1 MKRVILAILA
11 VASVA
16 HAGDKDKADSLFK
29 HGKRLMEEK
38 KYAEACEKFEESMK
52 LDPQIGTELN
62 VGRCY
67 EEWGKLGRAFKSYK
81 AAEKM
86 AKDASDTRATKIDE
100 LVQQLDAQVPRLT
113 LHVPAD
119 ADTSS
124 VTLDGAPVESFT
136 DAIVVDPGPHKVAY
150 TNADGAKK
158 SKVVP
163 IERGGSSEINLD
175 LPLKTKPKEKGV
187 VDVVGPKGPPFTQPL
202 GARSDPGRGYRLGAY
217 ALGGAGVVAIGV
229 STYLTVSAKSKYN
242 DALKSHCGG
251 MTNGCDDIGLKD
263 THDARHQANLATGVF
278 VGGAVAIAGGVV
290 LYLLAPKAEKRDE
303 AAYIVPSVSPDSAGV
318 VFGGSF

>member
-1 MKRVILAILA
+1 MKRVILAVLA
-11 VASVA
+11 VASIA
-16 HAGDKDKADSLFK
+16 HAGDKDRADSLFK
-29 HGKRLMEEK
+29 HGKKLMEERRF
-38 KYAEACEKFEESMK
+38 ADACEAFEQSMK

-86 AKDASDTRATKIDE
+86 AKDASDARAAKIGE

-175 LPLKTKPKEKGV
+175 LPVKQAKIDHT
-187 VDVVGPKGPPFTQPL
+187 PPPPVTHV
-202 GARSDPGRGYRLGAY
+202 AETSDPGRRYRIGAY

-242 DALKSHCGG
+242 DALESHCGG
-251 MTNGCDDIGLKD
+251 MTNGCDDIGLRD
-263 THDARHQANLATGVF
+263 THDARHQANIATGVF
-278 VGGAVAIAGGVV
+278 IGGAAAIAGGVA
-290 LYLLAPKAEKRDE
+290 LYLLAPKAEKPDE
-303 AAYIVPSVSPDSAGV
+303 ATYIVPSVAPDSAGV